1 MQLQLKDSTKQ
12 HPNSTAQ
19 HDNLVQP
26 EGLAHAALDVKAAHI
41 LPVLLQQRHQ
51 KVDAHLNV
59 DVQVLLSHGH
69 IADCHSHAQHL
80 LQLELDG
87 GLDLI
92 HLQHHNSIGSIAMF
106 IFEW

>member
-1 MQLQLKDSTKQ
+1 MKGTGLTLDLVTAL
-12 HPNSTAQ
+12 PNRTAQ

-51 KVDAHLNV
+51 KVDAHLDV
-59 DVQVLLSHGH
+59 DVQLLVGHGNIAHCNSHT
-69 IADCHSHAQHL
+69 QYL
-80 LQLELDG
+80 LQLEFDG

-92 HLQHHNSIGSIAMF
+92 NLQPSGSV
-106 IFEW
+106 W